1 MWRVNLHKGYKNSKD
16 WHLVTAAPSSARPMH
31 PAQATLAGLCSIG
44 IALGMSRFAYTP
56 LVPALIRDGWTT
68 MPQAGFLGGANCV
81 GYLVSCVLA
90 ISLPRIL
97 GVRQVMRL
105 GLGVG
110 LLGVLLSSFNFG
122 FVWLMFARFI
132 AGLAAAPLVVLTPSV
147 LNAQMPER
155 WRKLSAGLAFS
166 GAGLFTLLVC
176 LTLPF
181 VLHQNVQFGWFYETA
196 VVAVAVVLTWP
207 LTSRASN
214 QPLPPPAAAERLNG
228 VQRKVLLG
236 LGLAYACVAI
246 GMQPPT
252 LFLTDYLHRDLG
264 VPIATA
270 SQLFSVIGL
279 GFAIGAGCSGVLVS
293 RLGSRIS
300 LLLIYCAGTVGVLM
314 VTISDQLWLITIA
327 SGLCGFLVLGM
338 VATTSQR
345 AMETVGAA
353 QHPRIWGTLSLV
365 FAIGLSAGS
374 NGMSFLLKLGLSYIQ
389 LFVIAAIALGIGVI
403 FTALLSC
410 RPLPSEAHSS
420 H

>member
-1 MWRVNLHKGYKNSKD
+1 
-16 WHLVTAAPSSARPMH
+16 MH
-31 PAQATLAGLCSIG
+31 PAQATLAGLCAIG

-56 LVPALIRDGWTT
+56 LVPALIRDDWTT
-68 MPQAGFLGGANCV
+68 IPQAGFLGGANCF
-81 GYLVSCVLA
+81 GYLVSCVIA
-90 ISLPRIL
+90 ITLPRIL
-97 GVRQVMRL
+97 GVRQVMRI
-105 GLGVG
+105 GLGAG

-122 FVWLMFARFI
+122 FIWLVIARFI
-132 AGLAAAPLVVLTPSV
+132 AGLSAAPLVVLTPSV
-147 LNAQMPER
+147 LSTQMPER

-166 GAGLFTLLVC
+166 GAGLFTLLVS

-181 VLHQNVQFGWFYETA
+181 VLHQNVQVGWFYETA
-196 VVAVAVVLTWP
+196 VVAVAVLLTWP

-214 QPLPPPAAAERLNG
+214 KPLPPPAAAEHLNG
-228 VQRKVLLG
+228 GQRKVILG
-236 LGLAYACVAI
+236 LGLAYACGAI

-264 VPIATA
+264 VQIATA

-300 LLLIYCAGTVGVLM
+300 LLLIFATGTVGVLRA
-314 VTISDQLWLITIA
+314 TISHQLWLITIA
-327 SGLCGFLVLGM
+327 AGLCGFFVLGM

-345 AMETVGAA
+345 AMEAVGTA

-365 FAIGLSAGS
+365 FAIGLTAGS
-374 NGMSFLLKLGLSYIQ
+374 NGMSLMLKLGFSYIQ
-389 LFVIAAIALGIGVI
+389 LFVIAIIALAMGVI
-403 FTALLSC
+403 VTGLLSC
-410 RPLPSEAHSS
+410 RPLPSEAHTQ

>member
-1 MWRVNLHKGYKNSKD
+1 
-16 WHLVTAAPSSARPMH
+16 MH
-31 PAQATLAGLCSIG
+31 PAQATLAGLCAIG

-56 LVPALIRDGWTT
+56 LVPALIRDDWTT
-68 MPQAGFLGGANCV
+68 IPQAGFLGGANCF
-81 GYLVSCVLA
+81 GYLVSCVIA
-90 ISLPRIL
+90 ITLPRIL
-97 GVRQVMRL
+97 GVHQVMRI
-105 GLGVG
+105 GLGAG

-122 FVWLMFARFI
+122 FIWLVIARFI
-132 AGLAAAPLVVLTPSV
+132 AGLSAAPLVVLTPSV
-147 LNAQMPER
+147 LSTQMPER

-166 GAGLFTLLVC
+166 GAGLFTLLVS

-181 VLHQNVQFGWFYETA
+181 VLHQNVQVGWFYETA
-196 VVAVAVVLTWP
+196 VVAVAVLLTWP

-214 QPLPPPAAAERLNG
+214 KPLPPPAAAEHLNG
-228 VQRKVLLG
+228 GQRKVILG
-236 LGLAYACVAI
+236 LGLAYACGAI

-264 VPIATA
+264 VQIATA

-300 LLLIYCAGTVGVLM
+300 LLLIFATGTVGVLM
-314 VTISDQLWLITIA
+314 ATISHQLWLITIA
-327 SGLCGFLVLGM
+327 AGLCGFFVLGM

-345 AMETVGAA
+345 AMEAVGTA

-365 FAIGLSAGS
+365 FAIGLTAGS
-374 NGMSFLLKLGLSYIQ
+374 NGMSLMLKLGFSYIQ
-389 LFVIAAIALGIGVI
+389 LFVIAIIALAMGVI
-403 FTALLSC
+403 VTGLLSC
-410 RPLPSEAHSS
+410 RPLPSEAHTQ

>member
-1 MWRVNLHKGYKNSKD
+1 
-16 WHLVTAAPSSARPMH
+16 MH
-31 PAQATLAGLCSIG
+31 PAQATLAGLCAIG

-56 LVPALIRDGWTT
+56 LVPALIRDDWTT
-68 MPQAGFLGGANCV
+68 IPQAGFLGGANCF
-81 GYLVSCVLA
+81 GYLVSCVIA
-90 ISLPRIL
+90 ITLPRIL
-97 GVRQVMRL
+97 GVRQVMRI
-105 GLGVG
+105 GLGAG

-122 FVWLMFARFI
+122 FIWLVIARFI
-132 AGLAAAPLVVLTPSV
+132 AGLSAAPLVVLNPSV
-147 LNAQMPER
+147 LSTQMPER

-166 GAGLFTLLVC
+166 GAGLFTLLVS

-181 VLHQNVQFGWFYETA
+181 VLHQNVQVGWFYETA
-196 VVAVAVVLTWP
+196 VVAVAVLLTWP

-214 QPLPPPAAAERLNG
+214 KPLPPPAAAEHLNG
-228 VQRKVLLG
+228 GQRKVILG
-236 LGLAYACVAI
+236 LGLAYACGAI

-264 VPIATA
+264 VQIATA

-300 LLLIYCAGTVGVLM
+300 LLLIFATGTVGVLM
-314 VTISDQLWLITIA
+314 ATISHQLWLITIA
-327 SGLCGFLVLGM
+327 AGLCGFFVLGM

-345 AMETVGAA
+345 AMEAVGTA

-365 FAIGLSAGS
+365 FAIGLTAGS
-374 NGMSFLLKLGLSYIQ
+374 NGMSLMLKLGFSYIQ
-389 LFVIAAIALGIGVI
+389 LFVIAIIALAMGVI
-403 FTALLSC
+403 VTGLLSC
-410 RPLPSEAHSS
+410 RPLPSEAHTQ

>member
-1 MWRVNLHKGYKNSKD
+1 
-16 WHLVTAAPSSARPMH
+16 MH
-31 PAQATLAGLCSIG
+31 PAQATLAGLCAIG

-56 LVPALIRDGWTT
+56 LVPALIRDDWTT
-68 MPQAGFLGGANCV
+68 IPQAGFLGGANCF
-81 GYLVSCVLA
+81 GYLVSCVIA
-90 ISLPRIL
+90 ITLPRIL
-97 GVRQVMRL
+97 GVRQVMRI
-105 GLGVG
+105 GLGAG

-122 FVWLMFARFI
+122 FIWLVIARFI
-132 AGLAAAPLVVLTPSV
+132 AGLSAAPLVVLTPSV
-147 LNAQMPER
+147 LSTQMPER

-166 GAGLFTLLVC
+166 GAGLFTLLVS

-181 VLHQNVQFGWFYETA
+181 VLHQNVQVGWFYETA
-196 VVAVAVVLTWP
+196 VVAVAVLLTWP

-214 QPLPPPAAAERLNG
+214 KPLPPPAAAEHLNG
-228 VQRKVLLG
+228 GQRKVILG
-236 LGLAYACVAI
+236 LGLAYACGAI

-264 VPIATA
+264 VQIATA

-300 LLLIYCAGTVGVLM
+300 LLLIFATGTVGVLM
-314 VTISDQLWLITIA
+314 ATISHQLWLITIA
-327 SGLCGFLVLGM
+327 AGLCGFFVLGM

-345 AMETVGAA
+345 AMEAVGTA

-365 FAIGLSAGS
+365 FAIGLTAGS
-374 NGMSFLLKLGLSYIQ
+374 NGMSLMLKLGFSYIQ
-389 LFVIAAIALGIGVI
+389 LFVIAIIALAMGVI
-403 FTALLSC
+403 VTGLLSC
-410 RPLPSEAHSS
+410 RPLPSEAHTQ

>member
-1 MWRVNLHKGYKNSKD
+1 
-16 WHLVTAAPSSARPMH
+16 MH
-31 PAQATLAGLCSIG
+31 PAQATLAGLCAIG

-56 LVPALIRDGWTT
+56 LAPALIRDGWTT
-68 MPQAGFLGGANCV
+68 IPQAGFLGGANCF
-81 GYLVSCVLA
+81 GYLVSCVIA
-90 ISLPRIL
+90 ITLPRIL
-97 GVRQVMRL
+97 GVRQVMRI
-105 GLGVG
+105 GLGAG

-122 FVWLMFARFI
+122 FIWLVIARFI
-132 AGLAAAPLVVLTPSV
+132 AGLSAAPLVVLTPSV
-147 LNAQMPER
+147 LSTQMPER

-166 GAGLFTLLVC
+166 GAGLFTLLVS

-181 VLHQNVQFGWFYETA
+181 VLHQNVQVGWFYETA
-196 VVAVAVVLTWP
+196 VVAVAVLLTWP

-214 QPLPPPAAAERLNG
+214 KPLPPPAAAEHLNG
-228 VQRKVLLG
+228 GQRKVILG
-236 LGLAYACVAI
+236 LGLAYACGAI

-264 VPIATA
+264 VQIATA

-300 LLLIYCAGTVGVLM
+300 LLLIFATGTVGVLM
-314 VTISDQLWLITIA
+314 ATKSHQLWLITIA
-327 SGLCGFLVLGM
+327 AGLCGFFVLGM

-345 AMETVGAA
+345 AMEAVGTA

-365 FAIGLSAGS
+365 FAIGLTAGS
-374 NGMSFLLKLGLSYIQ
+374 NGMSLMLKLGFSYIQ
-389 LFVIAAIALGIGVI
+389 LFVIAIIALAMGVI
-403 FTALLSC
+403 VTGLLSC
-410 RPLPSEAHSS
+410 RPLPSEAHTQ

>member
-1 MWRVNLHKGYKNSKD
+1 M
-16 WHLVTAAPSSARPMH
+16 TAAASTVRPMH
-31 PAQATLAGLCSIG
+31 PAQATLAGLCAIG

-56 LVPALIRDGWTT
+56 LVPALIRDDWTT
-68 MPQAGFLGGANCV
+68 IPQAGFLGGANCF
-81 GYLVSCVLA
+81 GYLVSCVIA
-90 ISLPRIL
+90 ITLPRIL
-97 GVRQVMRL
+97 GVRQVMRI
-105 GLGVG
+105 GLGAG

-122 FVWLMFARFI
+122 FIWLVIARFI
-132 AGLAAAPLVVLTPSV
+132 AGLSAAPLVVLTPSV
-147 LNAQMPER
+147 LSTQMPER

-166 GAGLFTLLVC
+166 GAGLFTLLVS

-181 VLHQNVQFGWFYETA
+181 VLHQNVQVGWFYETA
-196 VVAVAVVLTWP
+196 VVAVAVLLTWP

-214 QPLPPPAAAERLNG
+214 KPLPPPAAAEHLNG
-228 VQRKVLLG
+228 GQRKVILG
-236 LGLAYACVAI
+236 LGLAYACGAI

-264 VPIATA
+264 VQIATA

-300 LLLIYCAGTVGVLM
+300 LLLIFATGTVGVLRA
-314 VTISDQLWLITIA
+314 TISHQLWLITIA
-327 SGLCGFLVLGM
+327 AGLCGFFVLGM

-345 AMETVGAA
+345 AMEAVGTA

-365 FAIGLSAGS
+365 FAIGLTAGS
-374 NGMSFLLKLGLSYIQ
+374 NGMSLMLKLGFSYIQ
-389 LFVIAAIALGIGVI
+389 LFVIAIIALAMGVI
-403 FTALLSC
+403 VTGLLSC
-410 RPLPSEAHSS
+410 RPLPSEAHTQ

>member
-1 MWRVNLHKGYKNSKD
+1 
-16 WHLVTAAPSSARPMH
+16 MH
-31 PAQATLAGLCSIG
+31 PAQATLAGLCAIG

-56 LVPALIRDGWTT
+56 LVPALIRDDWTT
-68 MPQAGFLGGANCV
+68 IPQAGFLGGANCF
-81 GYLVSCVLA
+81 GYLVSCVIA
-90 ISLPRIL
+90 ITLPRIL
-97 GVRQVMRL
+97 GVRQVMRI
-105 GLGVG
+105 GLGAG

-122 FVWLMFARFI
+122 FIWLVIARFI
-132 AGLAAAPLVVLTPSV
+132 AGLSAAPLVVLTPSV
-147 LNAQMPER
+147 LSTQMPER

-166 GAGLFTLLVC
+166 GAGLFTLLVS

-181 VLHQNVQFGWFYETA
+181 VLHQNVQVGWFYETA
-196 VVAVAVVLTWP
+196 VVAVAVLLTWP

-214 QPLPPPAAAERLNG
+214 KPLPPPAAAKRLNG
-228 VQRKVLLG
+228 GQRKVILG
-236 LGLAYACVAI
+236 LGLAYACGAI

-264 VPIATA
+264 VQIATA

-300 LLLIYCAGTVGVLM
+300 LLLIFATGTVGVLRA
-314 VTISDQLWLITIA
+314 TISHQLWLITIA
-327 SGLCGFLVLGM
+327 AGLCGFFVLGM

-345 AMETVGAA
+345 AMEAVGTA

-365 FAIGLSAGS
+365 FAIGLTAGS
-374 NGMSFLLKLGLSYIQ
+374 NGMSLMLKLGFSYIQ
-389 LFVIAAIALGIGVI
+389 LFVIAIIALAMGVI
-403 FTALLSC
+403 VTGLLSC
-410 RPLPSEAHSS
+410 RPLPSEAHTQ